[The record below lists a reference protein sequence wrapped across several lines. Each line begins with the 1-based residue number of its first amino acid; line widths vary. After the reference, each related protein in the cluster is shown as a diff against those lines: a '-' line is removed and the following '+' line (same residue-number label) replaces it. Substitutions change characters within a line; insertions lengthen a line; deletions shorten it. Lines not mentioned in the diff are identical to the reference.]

1 MFRISDN
8 IFIIAELSANH
19 NNDYELA
26 ARTVRA
32 MAKAGADAVKV
43 QTYTA
48 DSLALNVDNDIFGKP
63 LGGLWEGRRLWELYQ
78 EASMPYEWQ
87 PKLKDLANE
96 LGLEFFSSPF
106 DLEGVEFLESLG
118 VPYYKIA
125 SFEITDIPLIRAA
138 AATGKPVI
146 ISTGVA
152 DESDIEL
159 AVKTCFDTGNEQLTL
174 LKCTSNYPATIDDA
188 NLNTMV
194 DMRSR
199 FGVSVGLSDHTMGS
213 IVPMAAAA
221 LGATVIEKHFIL
233 DRSLGGPDSGF
244 SMEPKEFA
252 AMVKDVRSV
261 EQSLGRIKYDVSEQ
275 DKLRRRSLYATRD
288 ICPGELITS
297 ENVRS
302 LRTGFGLPPKYL
314 SSILEKPAVRA
325 YRAGE
330 PISEEEL
337 RSDNS

>member
-1 MFRISDN
+1 MYRISKN

-19 NNDYELA
+19 NNDYDLA
-26 ARTVRA
+26 ERTVLA
-32 MAKAGADAVKV
+32 MADAGADAVKV

-87 PKLKDLANE
+87 PKLKELANG

-106 DLEGVEFLESLG
+106 DLEGVAFLESLD

-159 AVKTCFDTGNEQLTL
+159 AVKTCFDTGNKQLTL
-174 LKCTSNYPATIDDA
+174 LKCTSNYPATLDDA

-194 DMRSR
+194 NMRSR

-213 IVPMAAAA
+213 IVPTAASA

-244 SMEPKEFA
+244 SMEPDEFSD
-252 AMVKDVRSV
+252 MVQSVRAVEKCLGVVDYSV
-261 EQSLGRIKYDVSEQ
+261 SDN
-275 DKLRRRSLYATRD
+275 DKLRRRSLYAVED
-288 ICPGELITS
+288 IKKGEAFTTDNI
-297 ENVRS
+297 RS
-302 LRTGFGLPPKYL
+302 LRTGYGIQPKHFDTL
-314 SSILEKPAVRA
+314 LNRA
-325 YRAGE
+325 AKKAYKRGE
-330 PISEEEL
+330 PLRVTEL
-337 RSDNS
+337 

>member
-1 MFRISDN
+1 MFRISDK

-32 MAKAGADAVKV
+32 MAEAGADAVKV

-48 DSLALNVDNDIFGKP
+48 DSLALNVDNEIFGKP
-63 LGGLWEGRRLWELYQ
+63 LGGLWSGRRLWELYQ

-87 PKLKDLANE
+87 PKLQALAHD
-96 LGLEFFSSPF
+96 LGLAFFSSPF
-106 DLEGVEFLESLG
+106 DLEGVEFLESLD

-138 AATGKPVI
+138 ASTGKPII

-159 AVKTCFDTGNEQLTL
+159 AVKTCFDVGNEQVTL
-174 LKCTSNYPATIDDA
+174 LKCTSNYPAQLDDA

-199 FGVSVGLSDHTMGS
+199 FGVSVGLSDHTMGTT
-213 IVPMAAAA
+213 VPNAAAA

-233 DRSLGGPDSGF
+233 DRKLGGPDSGF
-244 SMEPKEFA
+244 SMEPAEFSD
-252 AMVKDVRSV
+252 MVQSVRAIEKCLGV
-261 EQSLGRIKYDVSEQ
+261 VDYSLSDE
-275 DKLRRRSLYATRD
+275 DKLRRRSLYAVQD
-288 ICPGELITS
+288 IKKGEAFTTS
-297 ENVRS
+297 NVRS
-302 LRTGFGLPPKYL
+302 LRTGYGISPKFLDNLTHTVAKFEYKAGDPIKPSEL
-314 SSILEKPAVRA
+314 ASI
-325 YRAGE
+325 
-330 PISEEEL
+330 
-337 RSDNS
+337 